1 MQSFVLLGAR
11 ECSHSYFLQQE
22 KPWETLLF
30 LYHKGKF
37 NLFLLLQFCLNP
49 YKIEMLQEPRCKFI
63 GWVDESNRT
72 CDCIEF
78 RLKVEEQ
85 NRRLKF
91 YQAISW
97 FIFVSIVI
105 YKV

>member
-1 MQSFVLLGAR
+1 MNNGDTMQLWNR
-11 ECSHSYFLQQE
+11 CSHSYFLEQE
-22 KPWETLLF
+22 NAVIRTSCSKRNL
-30 LYHKGKF
+30 GKHYYS
-37 NLFLLLQFCLNP
+37 CTI
-49 YKIEMLQEPRCKFI
+49 KIEMLQEPRCKFI